1 MDKISSKTLSRLA
14 AIQSSF
20 QTFFDNSSLD
30 QISNQFNEHR
40 YNKVLEKSSIKLKY
54 NKKYYDELIL
64 FINKFTINN
73 DINEFFTKYLKIKR
87 PYKRLD
93 NIVKA
98 ILIVGSSEILNN
110 KDIKKKIIINDY
122 IIISKLFL
130 EKSEVSF
137 INAILDNIYETKKK
151 IE

>member
-54 NKKYYDELIL
+54 NK
-64 FINKFTINN
+64 
-73 DINEFFTKYLKIKR
+73 FFTKYLKIKR

>member
-30 QISNQFNEHR
+30 QISNEFNEHR

-98 ILIVGSSEILNN
+98 ILIVGSSEILNK

>member
-110 KDIKKKIIINDY
+110 KDIKKKIIIKYY

-130 EKSEVSF
+130 
-137 INAILDNIYETKKK
+137 
-151 IE
+151 

>member
-1 MDKISSKTLSRLA
+1 M
-14 AIQSSF
+14 
-20 QTFFDNSSLD
+20 
-30 QISNQFNEHR
+30 
-40 YNKVLEKSSIKLKY
+40 
-54 NKKYYDELIL
+54 IL

-137 INAILDNIYETKKK
+137 INAILDNIYE
-151 IE
+151 

>member
-30 QISNQFNEHR
+30 QISNEFNEHR

>member
-1 MDKISSKTLSRLA
+1 MNKISSKTLSRLA

-137 INAILDNIYETKKK
+137 INAILDNIYEKKKK

>member
-137 INAILDNIYETKKK
+137 INAILDNIYEKKKK

>member
-1 MDKISSKTLSRLA
+1 MNKISSKTLSRLA

-20 QTFFDNSSLD
+20 QTFFDNTSLD
-30 QISNQFNEHR
+30 KISNQFNEHR
-40 YNKVLEKSSIKLKY
+40 YNKVLEKKSIKLKY

-110 KDIKKKIIINDY
+110 KNIKKKIIINDY

-130 EKSEVSF
+130 EKPEVSF